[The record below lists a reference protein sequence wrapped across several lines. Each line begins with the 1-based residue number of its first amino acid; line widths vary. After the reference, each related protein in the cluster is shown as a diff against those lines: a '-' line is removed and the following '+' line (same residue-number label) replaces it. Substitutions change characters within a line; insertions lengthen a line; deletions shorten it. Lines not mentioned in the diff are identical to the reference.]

1 MESAAPTTDPK
12 SKLGTPTP
20 TAFEKTQ
27 TKANPTDPKSE
38 VGTPTSAASEKTAQP
53 PICVTDGSAQPTV
66 CVNRDDS
73 STHPPSPLSE
83 DSEGSSVFDGEFL
96 LPPQPPLQLHH
107 PLLSHLPGLIEP

>member
-66 CVNRDDS
+66 CTESSFSHRSPPYS
-73 STHPPSPLSE
+73 STIHS
-83 DSEGSSVFDGEFL
+83 
-96 LPPQPPLQLHH
+96 
-107 PLLSHLPGLIEP
+107 